1 MRLRERILILL
12 FLAFCGYLGME
23 YVIHCNV
30 VKPKLEQMQQF
41 AARQQIQRCEK
52 GLNGEARKLQ
62 QVAEQLGYSEK
73 PQDISRWSDLPKDLS
88 ETVDFV
94 GVVGETGQ
102 WSAFIVRKDAS
113 TVPDA
118 NAVLVELKKGKT
130 PVIAA
135 EPSKFSRKGIIS
147 SNGTLLFIGATPCVI
162 SQAGSSRPAT
172 VIVGRLINAELLY
185 SLRSQIFTDFSCTP
199 YTPRSAAMLTR
210 QLGYEAN
217 GGQDDIY
224 SRKLGDELLQCYKLL
239 SDIEGKPVLVLQTD
253 VARDIL
259 NESQR
264 ILYLAGYIRLATVF
278 PAIAILTTVFQVV
291 VVSPVVRL
299 IQNITA
305 IAKGQFVRSQR
316 VLKRRDEIGILAY
329 EFDQM
334 MERLD
339 AVQRKLVEKSYISG
353 MAEMASGILHNARN
367 ALSPLVSGMERM
379 GEKITAMDSSELRCA
394 VQEIQQ
400 DNMDPKRKADLQRF
414 LVLSLQ
420 DQQQFMQQT
429 KENLDVLAKQVY
441 QVEEMLN
448 GQKFFNSAAR
458 PLESIGLKQLIEES
472 AALIPARLRSEVHV
486 IIDRE
491 IEQFRPVRVHRV
503 VFLQVLENLLVN
515 AAESLVKAKPL
526 YPKIR
531 ISAKVE
537 PIDNIEM
544 LHLRIEDNG
553 TGIEP
558 EIMKKLFERGIS
570 SKPEGMTGIGLHWCA
585 NTIAAMKGRIWAES
599 EGKNRGAYF
608 HIVIPVWQDKET
620 LTINEE
626 KGADYESGHEA

>member
-1 MRLRERILILL
+1 
-12 FLAFCGYLGME
+12 
-23 YVIHCNV
+23 
-30 VKPKLEQMQQF
+30 
-41 AARQQIQRCEK
+41 
-52 GLNGEARKLQ
+52 
-62 QVAEQLGYSEK
+62 
-73 PQDISRWSDLPKDLS
+73 
-88 ETVDFV
+88 
-94 GVVGETGQ
+94 
-102 WSAFIVRKDAS
+102 
-113 TVPDA
+113 
-118 NAVLVELKKGKT
+118 
-130 PVIAA
+130 
-135 EPSKFSRKGIIS
+135 
-147 SNGTLLFIGATPCVI
+147 LLFIGASPCAI

-172 VIVGRLINAELLY
+172 VIVGRLIDAELLY

-217 GGQDDIY
+217 GGRDDIY
-224 SRKLGDELLQCYKLL
+224 SRKLGDEFLQCYKLL
-239 SDIEGKPVLVLQTD
+239 PDIEGKPVLVLQTD

-264 ILYLAGYIRLATVF
+264 ILYLAGYIRLAAVF
-278 PAIAILTTVFQVV
+278 PAIAILTIVFQVV
-291 VVSPVVRL
+291 VVSPVLRL

-379 GEKITAMDSSELRCA
+379 GEKITSMDSSELRRA

-400 DNMDPKRKADLQRF
+400 DNVDPKRKADLQRF

-420 DQQQFMQQT
+420 DQQLFMQQT

-448 GQKFFNSAAR
+448 GQKFFNGAAK

-472 AALIPARLRSEVHV
+472 AALIPARLRSEVHI

-491 IEQFRPVRVHRV
+491 IEQLRPVRVHRV

-515 AAESLVKAKPL
+515 AAESLVQAKPL

-537 PIDNIEM
+537 PVDNIEM

-558 EIMKKLFERGIS
+558 EIMKKLFERGTS

-585 NTIAAMKGRIWAES
+585 NTVAAMKGRIWAES
-599 EGKNRGAYF
+599 EGRNRGAYF

-620 LTINEE
+620 LTVNEE